1 MARLHMMLST
11 QSIREVIKRHNLQLG
26 KNGKVRLTVAMM
38 QEAKAIDDAQKR
50 GPSKEFV
57 ELMRK
62 NLEDGENLRRLS
74 LTRGRRRKKRH

>member
-1 MARLHMMLST
+1 MMLST
-11 QSIREVIKRHNLQLG
+11 QSIREVIKRHNLQAG

-57 ELMRK
+57 ELIRK
-62 NLEDGENLRRLS
+62 NVEDGENLRRLA
-74 LTRGRRRKKRH
+74 LMPRGHRRKKRH